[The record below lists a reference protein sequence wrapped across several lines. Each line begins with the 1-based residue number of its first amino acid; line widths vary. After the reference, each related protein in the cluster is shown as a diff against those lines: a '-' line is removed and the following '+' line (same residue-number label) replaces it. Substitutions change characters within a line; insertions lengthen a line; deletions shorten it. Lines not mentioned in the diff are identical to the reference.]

1 MAGKIQSSGR
11 TARGRTKSYRPMSDI
26 NVTPLVDVMLVLLIV
41 FMITAPLLT
50 AGIAIDL
57 PDARAKALAQ
67 QDNTPVEI
75 VLEPSGRILLGD
87 AEVKLDRLI
96 ALLGAISSENADRR
110 VYLKADKRLS
120 YGQVMSVMTAINQ
133 SGFTKVALITDS
145 GNEPPPDKKKMK

>member
-1 MAGKIQSSGR
+1 MAAKLQGGGR
-11 TARGRTKSYRPMSDI
+11 TARGRTKSYRPMADI

-50 AGIAIDL
+50 AGVAIDL

-75 VLEPSGRILLGD
+75 ILESSGRIYF
-87 AEVKLDRLI
+87 AEKEVKLERLT
-96 ALLGAISSENADRR
+96 ALLGAIASENADRR
-110 VYLKADKRLS
+110 VYLKADKRLP

-133 SGFTKVALITDS
+133 SGFTRVALITDS
-145 GNEPPPDKKKMK
+145 GNEPPLARPRGK

>member
-1 MAGKIQSSGR
+1 MGAKISGGGR
-11 TARGRTKSYRPMSDI
+11 TARGRTKSYRPMADI

-50 AGIAIDL
+50 AGVAIDL
-57 PDARAKALAQ
+57 PDTRAKALAQ

-75 VLEPSGRILLGD
+75 VLEPGGRILLGD

-96 ALLGAISSENADRR
+96 ALLGAIASEDVERR
-110 VYLKADKRLS
+110 VYLKADKRIS
-120 YGQVMSVMTAINQ
+120 YGDVMAVMTAINQ

-145 GNEPPPDKKKMK
+145 GNESAPSKKKDK